1 MARWVGLKV
10 EVEQEAEGRHE
21 EFLKVVLKAEVEQ
34 EAEGRQI
41 SVLTETEQP
50 LSCSSIQLSEAVE
63 SEELGCARAL
73 HC

>member
-1 MARWVGLKV
+1 MV
-10 EVEQEAEGRHE
+10 
-21 EFLKVVLKAEVEQ
+21 LKVVLKAEVEQ

-63 SEELGCARAL
+63 SEELGGARAL